1 MLQGKYYENM
11 RFSLFSRYGLIHECE
26 VSLPQKASLVC
37 KAERFLELRKM
48 KEKWNLKVSPYGF
61 ALLDASPW
69 NLLTTDFI
77 NPFTRFYLEGYLQ
90 TVLASDISHIVYNS
104 LVNNITEKEMGHN
117 YNYRILSK
125 YFEMAAKLGGVS
137 ILFFCICV
145 LNALILSNTVS

>member
-1 MLQGKYYENM
+1 
-11 RFSLFSRYGLIHECE
+11 
-26 VSLPQKASLVC
+26 
-37 KAERFLELRKM
+37 M
-48 KEKWNLKVSPYGF
+48 KKKWNLNVSSYGF

-90 TVLASDISHIVYNS
+90 TVLASDISHIVYKS

-117 YNYRILSK
+117 YNYQILSK

-137 ILFFCICV
+137 ILFFCICA